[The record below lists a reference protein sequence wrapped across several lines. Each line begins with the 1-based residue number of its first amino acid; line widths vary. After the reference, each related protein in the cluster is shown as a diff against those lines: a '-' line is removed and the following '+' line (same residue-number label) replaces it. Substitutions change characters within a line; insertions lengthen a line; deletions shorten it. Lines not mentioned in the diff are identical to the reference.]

1 MMQNYTLFYTF
12 DSPGNLNELFTF
24 EDITLRDELSGVREE
39 EPSDECIRK
48 ILDAA
53 SR

>member
-1 MMQNYTLFYTF
+1 MKQHYSIVYIL

-24 EDITLRDELSGVREE
+24 EDITLREELSGIREE

-48 ILDAA
+48 ILEAA
-53 SR
+53 TR